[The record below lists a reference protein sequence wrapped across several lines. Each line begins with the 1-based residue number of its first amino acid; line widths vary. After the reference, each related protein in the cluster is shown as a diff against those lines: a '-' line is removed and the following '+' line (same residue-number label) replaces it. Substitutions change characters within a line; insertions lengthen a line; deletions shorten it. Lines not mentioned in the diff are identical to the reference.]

1 MRVRKISQVAYAG
14 LATLALATP
23 AFAQEGGGG
32 LDLIGMFEQMG
43 AVAWAVAIVL
53 FIMSFWSI
61 GVAIERIYTFNQA
74 TKQSKMY
81 APLVAKHLKEGRLKE
96 AIALSSANEYR
107 YSHLAK
113 VVLAGLQEYQ
123 FQQEA
128 GGNLSRE
135 DLVDTVRRAIQ
146 RASALT
152 ANDLKKG
159 IAALATIGAT
169 APFVGLLGT
178 VVGIIT
184 AFQGIAATGSGGL
197 GAVSAGISEALVETA
212 LGLVVAIPAVCAF
225 NYFSTKIDNLT
236 AEMTYVSKE
245 MIDYLIKGVSG
256 EFGRSRFTREF
267 NTAAGGSSPIS
278 Q

>member
-1 MRVRKISQVAYAG
+1 MDWLQMIQSMGV
-14 LATLALATP
+14 P
-23 AFAQEGGGG
+23 ART
-32 LDLIGMFEQMG
+32 IG
-43 AVAWAVAIVL
+43 IVL
-53 FIMSFWSI
+53 IIMSMISF
-61 GVAIERIYTFNQA
+61 GVAIERIYTFLQA
-74 TKQSKMY
+74 RKQSKLY
-81 APLVAKHLKEGRLKE
+81 APQVAKQLKEGRLKD
-96 AIALSSANEYR
+96 AIALSSSKTYR

-128 GGNLSRE
+128 GGTLSRE

-159 IAALATIGAT
+159 VAALATIGAT

-197 GAVSAGISEALVETA
+197 GSVSAGIAEALIETA
-212 LGLVVAIPAVCAF
+212 LGLLVAIPAVWFYNYLTGRIEYF
-225 NYFSTKIDNLT
+225 NVEMDNSSSELVDYFIKKT
-236 AEMTYVSKE
+236 A
-245 MIDYLIKGVSG
+245 
-256 EFGRSRFTREF
+256 
-267 NTAAGGSSPIS
+267 
-278 Q
+278 

>member
-1 MRVRKISQVAYAG
+1 MEGRKLQFGRI
-14 LATLALATP
+14 ALAAFALLIMSTP
-23 AFAQEGGGG
+23 AFAEAAASGGGG
-32 LDLIGMFEQMG
+32 LDLVDMFQSMG
-43 AVAWAVAIVL
+43 PAAIAVAVIL
-53 FIMSFWSI
+53 FIMSFWSV

-96 AIALSSANEYR
+96 AIALSSAKEYR

-123 FQQEA
+123 FQQESGA
-128 GGNLSRE
+128 NLSRE

-159 IAALATIGAT
+159 VSALATIGAT

-184 AFQGIAATGSGGL
+184 AF
-197 GAVSAGISEALVETA
+197 
-212 LGLVVAIPAVCAF
+212 
-225 NYFSTKIDNLT
+225 
-236 AEMTYVSKE
+236 
-245 MIDYLIKGVSG
+245 
-256 EFGRSRFTREF
+256 
-267 NTAAGGSSPIS
+267 
-278 Q
+278 

>member
-1 MRVRKISQVAYAG
+1 MGEMDLVHMWETMGYVAK
-14 LATLALATP
+14 
-23 AFAQEGGGG
+23 
-32 LDLIGMFEQMG
+32 
-43 AVAWAVAIVL
+43 AVA
-53 FIMSFWSI
+53 FILVFMSMWSF
-61 GVAIERIYTFNQA
+61 GVSIERYYTFSQA
-74 TKQSKMY
+74 KKQSKLY
-81 APLVAKHLKEGRLKE
+81 APQVAKHLKDGRLKD
-96 AIALSSANEYR
+96 AIALSTSKNYR

-128 GGNLSRE
+128 GGGLSRE

-159 IAALATIGAT
+159 VSSLATIGAT

-212 LGLVVAIPAVCAF
+212 LGLVVAIPAVWFYNYLTGRIEYF
-225 NYFSTKIDNLT
+225 NVEMDNSSSELLDYFIKKT
-236 AEMTYVSKE
+236 A
-245 MIDYLIKGVSG
+245 
-256 EFGRSRFTREF
+256 
-267 NTAAGGSSPIS
+267 
-278 Q
+278 

>member
-1 MRVRKISQVAYAG
+1 M
-14 LATLALATP
+14 
-23 AFAQEGGGG
+23 
-32 LDLIGMFEQMG
+32 DLIKMWGDMG
-43 AVAWAVAIVL
+43 PIAHVIAFIL
-53 FIMSFWSI
+53 IIMSMISF
-61 GVAIERIYTFNQA
+61 GVAIERIYTFAQA
-74 TKQSKMY
+74 RKQSKLY
-81 APLVAKHLKEGRLKE
+81 APQVAKHLKDGRLKD
-96 AIALSSANEYR
+96 AIAISSSKTYR

-123 FQQEA
+123 FQQESGA
-128 GGNLSRE
+128 NLSRE

-159 IAALATIGAT
+159 VAALATIGAT

-212 LGLVVAIPAVCAF
+212 LGLVVAIPAVWFYNYLTGRIEYF
-225 NYFSTKIDNLT
+225 NVEMDNSSSELVDYFIKKT
-236 AEMTYVSKE
+236 A
-245 MIDYLIKGVSG
+245 
-256 EFGRSRFTREF
+256 
-267 NTAAGGSSPIS
+267 
-278 Q
+278 